1 MPRDPR
7 LQSLAFPGR
16 WRRYQELALE
26 AFERDRE
33 AGRRSTHLVAPP
45 GSGKTLL
52 GMEIVRRLGHRSL
65 VLCPNSAVQAQWLG
79 TAARFGAA
87 PGLAAPDPDAPIA
100 CLTYQS
106 LCQVHDP
113 ATALGNAA
121 ERRWAADR
129 ARALGVPVGEV
140 EREAATWRDAA
151 DQRRSREL
159 ARIRASLKREIARGE
174 HGGVDLGD
182 LLEPAA
188 RRRVATL
195 AGNGTATVVLDE
207 CHHLASLWGYVVRA
221 VVSQLGEVHLVALTA
236 TPPDALA
243 GEEAELYD
251 GLVGPVDFTVP
262 TPGVVREGFL
272 APYQE
277 LAWLTGPL
285 DSEVAW
291 LREHDARFRQ
301 LVTDLHQPDPDPSL
315 SFPEWVVTRLRVRG
329 TATGEAEVPWAS
341 FQRRR
346 PALAR
351 AGVRFL
357 ASAGLAL
364 PDGAPRGE
372 GYRAPPDLDDWLVL
386 LEDWALGCLAADASP
401 AAAQRHQA
409 VAAALRD
416 LGYLLTRQGIRRAAS
431 DADRLLAGSMA
442 KTLALADVLAC
453 ELDARLERLRALV
466 LCDTEVARRPSEAL
480 VGVLRPR
487 AGTAPEVVRT
497 LAADPRTAVAR
508 PLLVSGR
515 GLRCAPDDAGH
526 LLGALAAL
534 AGGSGSPLAGW
545 RADPDGDGLVRLAAA
560 GSEWR
565 PRRWVPLATGLLEA
579 GETRVLVGTR
589 ALLGEGWD
597 APCVNCLVDL
607 TMATTGVSVRQ
618 LRGRSLRL
626 DPGDPGK
633 IASNWDVVCV
643 APDLPDGAGDYDRF
657 VRKHDHLYAPS
668 EDGQLEAGPTH
679 VHPALGPF
687 APPPAGAFAAINRD
701 VAARARDYERARARW
716 RIGTPY
722 RGEERDTLVVRA
734 RAARTPPGRTPPT
747 LGGSAPVER
756 PPRYPLDQ
764 RVPLALA
771 AATTAVG
778 GALAA
783 FAAEPLPLLAAAAL
797 PAGLVL
803 AGVRLRRVRAELA
816 DALPLDR
823 AARAVL
829 DAYQDLGELRP
840 EAAASL
846 AIEPRA
852 SGYLRCLL
860 RAATE
865 LETALFT
872 AALDELLSPPAAPR
886 YLVSRLLPG
895 RAGPGRPLL
904 RLLAG
909 RRPFPL
915 RWEAVPGDLG
925 RRKDRAEAFAR
936 AWRRWLGPSELLFT
950 HRTEAGRDALALAG
964 SQPVDFE
971 TSTRKVWV

>member
-1 MPRDPR
+1 MPTDSR
-7 LQSLAFPGR
+7 LQPLAFPGR

-52 GMEIVRRLGHRSL
+52 GMEIVRRLGRRSL
-65 VLCPNSAVQAQWLG
+65 VLCPNSAVQAQWLE
-79 TAARFGAA
+79 TAALFGARD
-87 PGLAAPDPDAPIA
+87 GLAAPDPDAAIA
-100 CLTYQS
+100 CLTYQA
-106 LCQVHDP
+106 LCQVQDP
-113 ATALGNAA
+113 AAALGNAA

-129 ARALGVPVGEV
+129 ARALGVPVEEV
-140 EREAATWRDAA
+140 EREAGSWRDAA
-151 DQRRSREL
+151 ARRRDREL

-188 RRRVATL
+188 RRRVADL

-221 VVSQLGEVHLVALTA
+221 VVELLGQVHLVALTA
-236 TPPDALA
+236 TPPDVLT
-243 GEEAELYD
+243 GEEAELYQ
-251 GLVGPVDFTVP
+251 GLLGPVDFTVP
-262 TPGVVREGFL
+262 APSVVRDGFL

-277 LAWLTGPL
+277 LAWLTEPL
-285 DSEVAW
+285 ESEVAW

-301 LVTDLHQPDPDPSL
+301 LVTDLHRPDPDRSV

-329 TATGEAEVPWAS
+329 PAGGEAELPWAS

-357 ASAGLAL
+357 ASAGLGL

-372 GYRAPPDLDDWLVL
+372 GYREPPDLDDWLVL
-386 LEDWALGCLAADASP
+386 LEDYALGCLAPDASP
-401 AAAQRHQA
+401 AAAERYQA
-409 VAAALRD
+409 VGAALRD

-431 DADRLLAGSMA
+431 DADALLAGSMA

-453 ELDARLERLRALV
+453 ELDARQERLRALV
-466 LCDTEVARRPSEAL
+466 LCDTEVARRPSPGL
-480 VGVLRPR
+480 VGVVAPQ
-487 AGTAPEVVRT
+487 AGTAPEVVRA
-497 LAADPRTAVAR
+497 LAGDPRTAVAR

-515 GLRCAPDDAGH
+515 GLRCAPDDAGQ
-526 LLGALAAL
+526 LLGALAAV
-534 AGGSGSPLAGW
+534 AGEAGPPADRW
-545 RADPDGDGLVRLAAA
+545 RAEPDGDGLVRLAAA
-560 GSEWR
+560 GPDWR
-565 PRRWVPLATGLLEA
+565 PGRWVPLATAALEA
-579 GETRVLVGTR
+579 GATRVLVGTR

-607 TMATTGVSVRQ
+607 TTATTGVSVRQ

-626 DPGDPGK
+626 DPGDPDK

-643 APDLPDGAGDYDRF
+643 APDLPDGTGDYDRF
-657 VRKHDHLYAPS
+657 VRKHDKLYAPS
-668 EDGQLEAGPTH
+668 EDGLIEAGPSH

-687 APPPAGAFAAINRD
+687 APPPAARFGAVNRD
-701 VAARARDYERARARW
+701 VAARARDYGLARARW
-716 RIGTPY
+716 RIGAPY
-722 RGEERDTLVVRA
+722 RGEDRSTLVVRA
-734 RAARTPPGRTPPT
+734 RAGPPVA
-747 LGGSAPVER
+747 APAAPAER
-756 PPRYPLDQ
+756 PPRYPLRQ
-764 RVPLALA
+764 RVPLALGSA
-771 AATTAVG
+771 GAATGV
-778 GALAA
+778 ALAA
-783 FAAEPLPLLAAAAL
+783 LAAEPWLLLGLAAL
-797 PAGLVL
+797 PAGLAV
-803 AGVRLRRVRAELA
+803 AAARLGRVRAELA
-816 DALPLDR
+816 DALPLDL

-829 DAYQDLGELRP
+829 DAYQELGELTP

-846 AIEPRA
+846 AVEPRA

-860 RAATE
+860 REATAE
-865 LETALFT
+865 ETARFT
-872 AALDELLSPPAAPR
+872 RALEELLSPPAAPR

-895 RAGPGRPLL
+895 RTGRGRPLL
-904 RLLAG
+904 RLLAR

-915 RWEAVPGDLG
+915 RWEAVPADLG
-925 RRKDRAEAFAR
+925 RRKERAEAFAR

-950 HRTEAGRDALALAG
+950 HRTEEGRHALALAG
-964 SQPVDFE
+964 SQPVDYE
-971 TSTRKVWV
+971 TSARKVWV

>member
-1 MPRDPR
+1 MPGDPSLR
-7 LQSLAFPGR
+7 LPAFPGR

-26 AFERDRE
+26 AFERDRD

-65 VLCPNSAVQAQWLG
+65 VLCPNSAVQAQWLQ
-79 TAARFGAA
+79 TAARFGAG

-106 LCQVHDP
+106 LCQVQDP

-129 ARALGVPVGEV
+129 ARAMGVPIEEV
-140 EREAATWRDAA
+140 ARDAATWRDEAA
-151 DQRRSREL
+151 RRRAREL

-174 HGGVDLGD
+174 HGGVRLGD

-188 RRRVATL
+188 RRRVAAL
-195 AGNGTATVVLDE
+195 AGHGTATVVLDE

-221 VVSQLGEVHLVALTA
+221 VVELLGEVHLVALTA
-236 TPPDALA
+236 TPPDTLT
-243 GEEAELYD
+243 GEETELYA

-262 TPGVVREGFL
+262 TPSVVREGFL

-277 LAWLTGPL
+277 LAWLTEPL
-285 DSEVAW
+285 ESEVAW

-329 TATGEAEVPWAS
+329 VADGEAEVPWAS
-341 FQRRR
+341 FQRRW
-346 PALAR
+346 PDLAR

-372 GYRAPPDLDDWLVL
+372 GYREPPDLDDWLVL
-386 LEDWALGCLAADASP
+386 LEDWALGCLAPAASP
-401 AAAQRHQA
+401 GAAQRHQA
-409 VAAALRD
+409 VADALRD

-453 ELDARLERLRALV
+453 ELDARLEGLRALV
-466 LCDTEVARRPSEAL
+466 LCDTEVAGQPSAAL
-480 VGVLRPR
+480 VGVLRPQ
-487 AGTAPEVVRT
+487 AGAAPEVVRT

-526 LLGALAAL
+526 LLDALAAA

-545 RADPDGDGLVRLAAA
+545 RADPGDDGLVRLAAA
-560 GSEWR
+560 GSEWQ

-626 DPGDPGK
+626 DPGDPAK

-668 EDGQLEAGPTH
+668 EDGQIEAGPTH

-687 APPPAGAFAAINRD
+687 VPPPVSTFAEINRD
-701 VAARARDYERARARW
+701 VADRARDYERARARW
-716 RIGTPY
+716 RIGAPY
-722 RGEERDTLVVRA
+722 RAEERDTLVVRA
-734 RAARTPPGRTPPT
+734 RARTPPA
-747 LGGSAPVER
+747 LVAPAER
-756 PPRYPLDQ
+756 PPPYPFDQ
-764 RVPLALA
+764 RVPLALGSATA
-771 AATTAVG
+771 AAGGVLAVM
-778 GALAA
+778 
-783 FAAEPLPLLAAAAL
+783 AAEPLPLLAAAAL
-797 PAGLVL
+797 PAGLAV
-803 AGVRLRRVRAELA
+803 AAVRLRRVRAELA

-829 DAYQDLGELRP
+829 EAYQELGELRP
-840 EAAASL
+840 KAAASL

-860 RAATE
+860 REASE
-865 LETALFT
+865 LETSLFT
-872 AALDELLSPPAAPR
+872 LALDELLSPPAAPR

-895 RAGPGRPLL
+895 RGGPGRPLL

-909 RRPFPL
+909 RRPFPV
-915 RWEAVPGDLG
+915 RWEAVPSDLG
-925 RRKDRAEAFAR
+925 RRKDRAETFAS

-950 HRTEAGRDALALAG
+950 HRSEAGRDALAEAG
-964 SQPVDFE
+964 SQPVDYQ
-971 TSTRKVWV
+971 TSTRRVWV